1 MLGSQSE
8 KWDKLAYIHDRDRDV
23 ACHAYL
29 DLIAGQ
35 KTKNV
40 ELALKLNLGSPM
52 LIEVPYV
59 LELIGD
65 VQGKRVLDA
74 GCGGGFYS
82 LLLSEKGAK
91 VLGIDGSE
99 KMIEIAKEKA
109 SIKMLSTKFS
119 IGDVTNLKIEDGAFD
134 LVFSTLVL
142 MEFKELDKG
151 ISELVRVTK
160 SGGDIVVSVQ
170 HPILTAG
177 DWERKSGQKLF
188 RKLDDYFVERE
199 LEETW
204 ENKKKERVPFK
215 YYHRPLQAYVHHFLE
230 RGCVLTHLIEP
241 HPHKVYKLMNRREYE
256 DTKRIPHFIIFK
268 FRKTGYYNSLKQL
281 QLSSN

>member
-1 MLGSQSE
+1 LQLAIVKEQLILGSLSE
-8 KWDKLAYIHDRDRDV
+8 KWDKLAHILDREREV

-35 KTKNV
+35 TTKNV

-52 LIEVPYV
+52 LIEVPYI

-65 VQGKRVLDA
+65 MRGKKVLDA

-82 LLLSEKGAK
+82 LWLSENGAE

-99 KMIEIAKEKA
+99 EMIKIAKEKA
-109 SIKMLSTKFS
+109 SRKMLSTKFL
-119 IGDVTNLKIEDGAFD
+119 IADITDLRIKDDMFD
-134 LVFSTLVL
+134 LVLSTLVL
-142 MEFKELDKG
+142 MELRELDRG

-160 SGGDIVVSVQ
+160 NGGDIVISVQ

-177 DWERKSGQKLF
+177 DWERESGQKLF
-188 RKLDDYFVERE
+188 RKLNDYFNERA
-199 LEETW
+199 LEVVW
-204 ENKKKERVPFK
+204 ENERKERVPLK
-215 YYHRPLQAYVHHFLE
+215 YYHRSLQAYIQPFLK
-230 RGCVLTHLIEP
+230 RRCVLTKLIEP
-241 HPHKVYKLMNRREYE
+241 HPHKVYKILNPREYE

-268 FRKTGYYNSLKQL
+268 FQKRT
-281 QLSSN
+281 